1 MDLGSTGNMQ
11 MEKVNSKAQKA
22 GTTYEYLDHIG
33 EPIPMKKMVWKRFWD
48 IIFGLI
54 GLIIS
59 IPFIFIFG
67 IIIKL
72 TSKGPIFFKQERV
85 GYKGK
90 TFDVI
95 KLRSM
100 RNDAEAKTGAVW
112 AQKNDPRVTAV
123 GRFMRKTRIDE
134 LPQFWNCLKGDMS
147 MIGPRPERP
156 ELTEKFYKQ
165 WPEFPQRLRIIPGI
179 TGYAQVNG
187 GYDLKPNEKCKLD
200 NYYIEHYSLWQ
211 DCKIAFETFKI
222 IFTGDGARWVQIIYT
237 KL

>member
-1 MDLGSTGNMQ
+1 MDLGNTGNMQ
-11 MEKVNSKAQKA
+11 MGKVNSKAQIA

-85 GYKGK
+85 GYMGK

-134 LPQFWNCLKGDMS
+134 LPQFWNVLKGDMS

-165 WPEFPQRLRIIPGI
+165 WPGFPQRLRIIPGI

-187 GYDLKPNEKCKLD
+187 GYDISPEEKCHLD
-200 NYYIEHYSLWQ
+200 NYYIENYSFTF
-211 DCKIAFETFKI
+211 DIKIALETIKTM
-222 IFTGDGARWVQIIYT
+222 FTGDGAR
-237 KL
+237 

>member
-1 MDLGSTGNMQ
+1 MDST
-11 MEKVNSKAQKA
+11 NSNVHI
-22 GTTYEYLDHIG
+22 TETSRDNTYEYLKHIG
-33 EPIPMKKMVWKRFWD
+33 EPIPKSKLIWKRLLD
-48 IIFGLI
+48 ILFGVI

-59 IPFIFIFG
+59 APFILVFG

-72 TSKGPIFFKQERV
+72 TSPGPVFFKQERV
-85 GYKGK
+85 GYMGK
-90 TFDVI
+90 NFKVI

-112 AQKNDPRVTAV
+112 AKKNDPRVTPV

-134 LPQFWNCLKGDMS
+134 MPQFWNVLKGDMS
-147 MIGPRPERP
+147 LVGPRPERP

-187 GYDLKPNEKCKLD
+187 GYDISPKEKCHLD
-200 NYYIEHYSLWQ
+200 NYYIKHYSFLF
-211 DCKIAFETFKI
+211 DIKIALQTIKTM
-222 IFTGDGARWVQIIYT
+222 FTGEGAR
-237 KL
+237 

>member
-1 MDLGSTGNMQ
+1 MDST
-11 MEKVNSKAQKA
+11 NSNVHI
-22 GTTYEYLDHIG
+22 TETSRDNTYEYLKHIG
-33 EPIPMKKMVWKRFWD
+33 EPIPKSKLIWKRLLD
-48 IIFGLI
+48 ILFGVI

-59 IPFIFIFG
+59 APFILVFG

-72 TSKGPIFFKQERV
+72 TSPGPVFFKQERV
-85 GYKGK
+85 GYMGK
-90 TFDVI
+90 NFKVI

-112 AQKNDPRVTAV
+112 AKKNDPRVTPV

-134 LPQFWNCLKGDMS
+134 MPQFWNVLKGDMS
-147 MIGPRPERP
+147 LVGPRPERP

-187 GYDLKPNEKCKLD
+187 GYDISPEEKCHLG
-200 NYYIEHYSLWQ
+200 NYYIKHYSFLF
-211 DCKIAFETFKI
+211 DIKIALQTIKTM
-222 IFTGDGARWVQIIYT
+222 FTGDGAR
-237 KL
+237 

>member
-222 IFTGDGARWVQIIYT
+222 IFTGDGAR
-237 KL
+237 

>member
-1 MDLGSTGNMQ
+1 MDLGNTGNMQ
-11 MEKVNSKAQKA
+11 MEKLNSKAQIA
-22 GTTYEYLDHIG
+22 GTTYEYLDRIG

-59 IPFIFIFG
+59 IPFIFVFG

-85 GYKGK
+85 GYMGK
-90 TFDVI
+90 NFDVI

-112 AQKNDPRVTAV
+112 AKKNDPRVTAV

-134 LPQFWNCLKGDMS
+134 LPQFWDVLKGDMS

-179 TGYAQVNG
+179 TGYAQIHG

-222 IFTGDGARWVQIIYT
+222 IFTGDGAR
-237 KL
+237 

>member
-1 MDLGSTGNMQ
+1 MKKRGRRIMDSTNNNVHII
-11 MEKVNSKAQKA
+11 ETSRDN
-22 GTTYEYLDHIG
+22 TYEYLKHIG
-33 EPIPMKKMVWKRFWD
+33 EPIPKSKLIWKRLLD
-48 IIFGLI
+48 ILFGVI

-59 IPFIFIFG
+59 APFILVFG

-72 TSKGPIFFKQERV
+72 TSPGPVFFKQERV
-85 GYKGK
+85 GYMGK
-90 TFDVI
+90 NFKVI

-112 AQKNDPRVTAV
+112 AKKNDPRVTPV

-134 LPQFWNCLKGDMS
+134 MPQFWNVLKGDMS
-147 MIGPRPERP
+147 LVGPRPERP

-187 GYDLKPNEKCKLD
+187 GYDISPEEKCHLD
-200 NYYIEHYSLWQ
+200 NYYIKHYSFLF
-211 DCKIAFETFKI
+211 DIKIALQTIKTM
-222 IFTGDGARWVQIIYT
+222 FTGDGAR
-237 KL
+237 

>member
-1 MDLGSTGNMQ
+1 MDLGNTGNMQ
-11 MEKVNSKAQKA
+11 MEKVNSKAQIA

-54 GLIIS
+54 GLIII
-59 IPFIFIFG
+59 IPFIFVFG

-85 GYKGK
+85 GYMGK
-90 TFDVI
+90 NFDVI

-112 AQKNDPRVTAV
+112 AQKKDPRVTAV

-134 LPQFWNCLKGDMS
+134 LPQFWNVLKGDMS

-179 TGYAQVNG
+179 TGYAQIHG

-222 IFTGDGARWVQIIYT
+222 IFTGDGAR
-237 KL
+237 

>member
-1 MDLGSTGNMQ
+1 MKKRGRRIMDST
-11 MEKVNSKAQKA
+11 NSNVHI
-22 GTTYEYLDHIG
+22 TETSRDNTYEYLKHIG
-33 EPIPMKKMVWKRFWD
+33 EPIPKSKLIWKRLLD
-48 IIFGLI
+48 ILFGVI

-59 IPFIFIFG
+59 APFILVFG

-72 TSKGPIFFKQERV
+72 TSPGPVFFKQERV
-85 GYKGK
+85 GYMGK
-90 TFDVI
+90 NFKVI

-112 AQKNDPRVTAV
+112 AKKNDPRVTPV

-134 LPQFWNCLKGDMS
+134 MPQFWNVLKGDMS
-147 MIGPRPERP
+147 LVGPRPERP

-187 GYDLKPNEKCKLD
+187 GYDISPEEKCHLD
-200 NYYIEHYSLWQ
+200 NYYIKYYSFLF
-211 DCKIAFETFKI
+211 DIKIALQTIKTM
-222 IFTGDGARWVQIIYT
+222 FTGDGAR
-237 KL
+237 